1 MTSADITPAAQPRQ
15 TWLRIGLAVVAAF
28 ELIDALSGVQNI
40 FTDYHHE
47 TAYLRF
53 AQGLTSIDLA
63 LAPIIAGT
71 ALLYAAWG
79 NIRRAILAL
88 AALALATWLLDD
100 IWSIPLHGLE
110 LSWSFGGQ
118 EALFHHVIFPAAA
131 IAGAALAYKDRRLA
145 LAGLLVSVP
154 TLYNWIGVVLF
165 TIAVMRHG
173 F

>member
-1 MTSADITPAAQPRQ
+1 MTSAESAPAAPPRHRF
-15 TWLRIGLAVVAAF
+15 LRIALAVVAAL
-28 ELIDALSGVQNI
+28 ELVDALGGAQNI

-53 AQGLTSIDLA
+53 AQALTSIDLA
-63 LAPIIAGT
+63 LAPVIAAT

-79 NIRRAILAL
+79 NLRRAILAL
-88 AALALATWLLDD
+88 AALALLTWLLDD
-100 IWSIPLHGLE
+100 IWSIPIHGLE
-110 LSWSFGGQ
+110 LEWSYGGQ
-118 EALFHHVIFPAAA
+118 VALFHHFIFPAAA
-131 IAGAALAYKDRRLA
+131 IAGGALALKQRRLA